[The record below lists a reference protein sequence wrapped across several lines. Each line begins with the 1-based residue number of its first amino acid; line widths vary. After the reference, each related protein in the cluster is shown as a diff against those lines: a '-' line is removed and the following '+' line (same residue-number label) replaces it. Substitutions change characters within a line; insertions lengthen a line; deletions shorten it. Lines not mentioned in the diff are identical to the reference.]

1 MKIEDLK
8 NVRLSEMTAGYL
20 AICLKLS
27 DIYGDAASITELNYA
42 GDDVDKVND
51 DFYEALNKA
60 TDEVMKLAV
69 LSIKNN
75 LWELSNS
82 TEI

>member
-8 NVRLSEMTAGYL
+8 NVRLSETTAGYL
-20 AICLKLS
+20 AIFLKLS
-27 DIYGDAASITELNYA
+27 DLYGEVSDVTELNYP
-42 GDDVDKVND
+42 GRDVDKVND

-60 TDEVMKLAV
+60 GGEVMKLAV

-75 LWELSNS
+75 LLELNNS